1 MAAKRRKQSK
11 DDLVV
16 KASILIGV
24 REHALWAACASL
36 RKLDRS
42 AFAVEAI
49 RTACAGLVISDR
61 RKPDDPARVKVSAI
75 DAGPGG
81 RNAPDDAA

>member
-1 MAAKRRKQSK
+1 MPAKKRKQAN

-36 RKLDRS
+36 RGMDRS

-49 RTACAGLVISDR
+49 KAACQGLVLVDR
-61 RKPDDPARVKVSAI
+61 RKPATGVKIVDRPDAPGPVSV
-75 DAGPGG
+75 DGPET
-81 RNAPDDAA
+81 AA